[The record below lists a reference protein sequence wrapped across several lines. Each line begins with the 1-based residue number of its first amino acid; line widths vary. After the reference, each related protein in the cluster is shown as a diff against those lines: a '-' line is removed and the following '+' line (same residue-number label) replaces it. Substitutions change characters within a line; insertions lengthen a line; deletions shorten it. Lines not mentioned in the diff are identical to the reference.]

1 MENCIYYFST
11 EDKKIEEVLT
21 RYYTEVT
28 TRYPKNRFVLLG
40 LYGSQNYGLDTFE
53 SDVDVK
59 TIIVPTKRDLILD
72 KKKVSTEI
80 FTNEGMNLVQ
90 DIRLMCSS
98 FFKGNINFLEILFT
112 DYRIYNKKYESAI
125 FKLFQ
130 NKDII
135 ANRDPMNLFR
145 VCKGMILNKNKL
157 FDKPIESKMG
167 LIRKYGYDPKQLVHM
182 VRLKNFLERYLT
194 ISNFQ
199 YALRPSPNFQYA
211 LRPSKEFCFL
221 GRSFKT
227 NPLKYDD
234 ANRMRKGVIKDLVI
248 LEKYYLEFFN
258 NEKWNEITREY
269 TEKTR
274 EILDNFIYECIDI
287 KLKEDD

>member
-1 MENCIYYFST
+1 MENCVYYFST

-21 RYYTEVT
+21 RYYTGVI
-28 TRYPKNRFVLLG
+28 TRYPKNRFVFLG
-40 LYGSQNYGLDTFE
+40 LYGSQNYGLDTPE
-53 SDVDVK
+53 SDIDVK

-90 DIRLMCSS
+90 DIRLMCNS
-98 FFKGNINFLEILFT
+98 FFKGNVNFLEILFT
-112 DYRIYNKKYESAI
+112 DYKIYNAEYNVPV
-125 FKLFQ
+125 FKLIQ
-130 NKDII
+130 NRDII
-135 ANRDPMNLFR
+135 ANRDPMNLFK
-145 VCKGMILNKNKL
+145 VCKGMILSKNKL

-167 LIRKYGYDPKQLVHM
+167 LICRYGYDPKQLVHM

-194 ISNFQ
+194 NPDFE
-199 YALRPSPNFQYA
+199 YA

-221 GRSFKT
+221 GKSFKT

-234 ANRMRKGVIKDLVI
+234 ANRMREGVIKDLII

-258 NEKWNEITREY
+258 NEKWKEISKEY

-274 EILDNFIYECIDI
+274 EILDDFIYECIDI
-287 KLKEDD
+287 RLKEGD

>member
-1 MENCIYYFST
+1 MRDYIYYFSE
-11 EDKKIEEVLT
+11 EDKKIKEILT
-21 RYYTEVT
+21 EYCKEVT
-28 TRYPKNRFVLLG
+28 NRYPKNRFVFLG
-40 LYGSQNYGLDTFE
+40 LYGSQNYGLDTPE

-59 TIIVPTKRDLILD
+59 TIIVPTKRGLILD
-72 KKKVSTEI
+72 RKKVSTEI

-90 DIRLMCSS
+90 DIRLMCNS

-112 DYRIYNKKYESAI
+112 DYRIHNVKYENAI

-145 VCKGMILNKNKL
+145 VCKGMILSKNKL
-157 FDKPIESKMG
+157 FDKPIESKMET
-167 LIRKYGYDPKQLVHM
+167 IRRYGYNPKQLVHM
-182 VRLKNFLERYLT
+182 VRLKNFLERYLV
-194 ISNFQ
+194 NPDFE
-199 YALRPSPNFQYA
+199 YALK
-211 LRPSKEFCFL
+211 PSKEFCFI
-221 GRSFKT
+221 GKSFKT

-234 ANRMRKGVIKDLVI
+234 ANRMRESVIKDLVI
-248 LEKYYLEFFN
+248 LEEYYLKTFN
-258 NEKWNEITREY
+258 NEKWKEITKEY

-287 KLKEDD
+287 KLKEGD

>member
-1 MENCIYYFST
+1 MEDYIYYFST
-11 EDKKIEEVLT
+11 EDKKIEKVLT
-21 RYYTEVT
+21 EYYKEVT
-28 TRYPKNRFVLLG
+28 TRYPKNTFVFLG
-40 LYGSQNYGLDTFE
+40 LYGSQNYGLDTPE
-53 SDVDVK
+53 SDIDVK
-59 TIIVPTKRDLILD
+59 TIVVPTKHDLILD

-90 DIRLMCSS
+90 DIRLMCNS

-112 DYRIYNKKYESAI
+112 DYRIHNAKYESAI

-145 VCKGMILNKNKL
+145 VCKGMILSKNKL
-157 FDKPIESKMG
+157 FDKPIESKMEI
-167 LIRKYGYDPKQLVHM
+167 IRRYGYDPKQLVHM
-182 VRLKNFLERYLT
+182 VRLKNFLKRYLT
-194 ISNFQ
+194 NPDFE
-199 YALRPSPNFQYA
+199 YA

-221 GRSFKT
+221 GKSFKT

-234 ANRMRKGVIKDLVI
+234 ANRMRKSVIKDLII

-258 NEKWNEITREY
+258 NEKWKEITKEY
-269 TEKTR
+269 TKKTR
-274 EILDNFIYECIDI
+274 KILDNFIYDCIDI
-287 KLKEDD
+287 RLKEGN